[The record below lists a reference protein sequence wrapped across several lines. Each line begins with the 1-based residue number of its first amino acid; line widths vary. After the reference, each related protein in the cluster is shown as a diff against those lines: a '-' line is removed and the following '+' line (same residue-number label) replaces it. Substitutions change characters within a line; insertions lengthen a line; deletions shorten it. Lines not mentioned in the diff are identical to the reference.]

1 MRTDLADDGFER
13 ALVAEIQAGLPL
25 VAQPYAEVA
34 ARLGVDEARVIEALA
49 RMRGDGTIK
58 RLGVI
63 VRHRELGYH
72 ANAMV
77 VWDIDDDRVD
87 EIGGRFGRAPFVT
100 LCYRRPRRPPAWCY
114 NLFTMIHG
122 RDREHVLR
130 LAAELERSAA
140 DEVHQREVLFSRR
153 RFKQR
158 GARYA
163 ASRGEIR

>member
-87 EIGGRFGRAPFVT
+87 EIGGRFGR
-100 LCYRRPRRPPAWCY
+100 
-114 NLFTMIHG
+114 G
-122 RDREHVLR
+122 D
-130 LAAELERSAA
+130 
-140 DEVHQREVLFSRR
+140 RR
-153 RFKQR
+153 R
-158 GARYA
+158 GATTCLP
-163 ASRGEIR
+163 